1 MSPVSKTWEK
11 RLISVSLCISDRI
24 FISPDVAYESAG
36 IKPLSSLLIPVVL
49 LLVCAAL
56 WMMWSGSSL
65 HLFMFISTAVTFPI
79 FAGEIR
85 SFRYEIHA
93 IGNFATQISLGLV
106 GQTYS
111 LITNRKLVWKTIVF
125 HTALLCYGR
134 PEFESRLE
142 DLSRSC
148 PHISLLLHFVSVLIC
163 PIVIKA
169 KIPKINFF
177 CVSCFIH
184 RCSIDKRHFTFC
196 LRNFTTF
203 LTAFV
208 TFFFFCLNTKKKTT
222 KPEKT

>member
-1 MSPVSKTWEK
+1 MFLWWIVRIQTDTRVHWNTFKHSRQPRRSSMSPVSKTWEK

-56 WMMWSGSSL
+56 WMMWSGSYL
-65 HLFMFISTAVTFPI
+65 HLYMFISTAVTFNI

-142 DLSRSC
+142 TFPD
-148 PHISLLLHFVSVLIC
+148 PAPISLSCFTSCQFWSVL
-163 PIVIKA
+163 
-169 KIPKINFF
+169 
-177 CVSCFIH
+177 S
-184 RCSIDKRHFTFC
+184 
-196 LRNFTTF
+196 
-203 LTAFV
+203 
-208 TFFFFCLNTKKKTT
+208 
-222 KPEKT
+222 